1 MADTK
6 LNPYIGRDGDARQLL
21 EYYHKLLGGNIDLST
36 YGESPVP
43 SDDSYK
49 DRIMHGVVESGG
61 MTIMASDAPP
71 NLPKGSMDSNISLS
85 LSGPDEAK
93 LKKIFDGLA
102 DGGKVTMPLEKQ
114 FWGDHFG
121 MVTDKFGTDW
131 MINIGEPRPVGKK
144 D

>member
-1 MADTK
+1 MADIK
-6 LNPYIGRDGDARQLL
+6 LNPYIGRDGDAKEMLV
-21 EYYHKLLGGNIDLST
+21 YYHRLLGGDIDVQT
-36 YGESPVP
+36 YGESPMP
-43 SDDSYK
+43 APESHK
-49 DRIMHGVVESGG
+49 HRILHGVMESGS

-71 NLPKGSMDSNISLS
+71 NMPMSEIHSNISIS
-85 LSGPDEAK
+85 LSGPDEAR

-102 DGGKVTMPLEKQ
+102 DGGKITMPLEKQ

-121 MVTDKFGTDW
+121 MVTDKFGTNW